1 MLTDSSQI
9 DNYRQSFPA
18 LSNKAYFNY
27 GGQGP
32 LSQPAWTAIQKAYEF
47 VQQTGPFSNA
57 AGSWVATQVTKTRQA
72 IGADLGVAP
81 ATITLTEA
89 VSVGCNIALWG
100 IDWQPGDHLLI
111 SDCEHYGIV
120 AAAEQIGRRF
130 GVEIS
135 ILPLLNNPDDPVEIL
150 ANHLQPQTR
159 MLVISHI
166 LWNTGQV
173 LPLAEMV
180 KLCHSQQRSVAVLVD
195 AAQSVGVLPLNLEQL
210 GADFYAFTGH
220 KWYCGPDG
228 LGGLYIHPAALA
240 SLEPS
245 FVGWR
250 SVINDPVNNKIDWKP
265 DGRRFEIATSA
276 FPLCAGLQAALDLH
290 QTWGS
295 QQDRYRRI
303 VELGRYL
310 WRRLVDLSGVTC
322 LLETPPEAGLVSFQT
337 PGRSHQQLVQQLEQQ
352 QIMVRSIPSPDCVRT
367 CVHYFT
373 LESECDRL
381 VEAIASYLQGKSSE
395 I

>member
-1 MLTDSSQI
+1 MND
-9 DNYRQSFPA
+9 YRQNFPA

-32 LSQPAWTAIQKAYEF
+32 LPQSAWAAIQKAYEH
-47 VQQTGPFSNA
+47 VQQMGPFSNA
-57 AGSWVATQVTKTRQA
+57 AGEWVAAQVASTRRA
-72 IGADLGVAP
+72 IAADLGA
-81 ATITLTEA
+81 AAGTIALTEA
-89 VSVGCNIALWG
+89 VSVGSNIALWG
-100 IDWQPGDHLLI
+100 IDWQPGDQLLI

-130 GVEIS
+130 GVELS
-135 ILPLLNNPDDPVEIL
+135 ILPLLNNPSDPVAVL
-150 ANHLQPQTR
+150 AQHLRPQTR

-180 KLCHSQQRSVAVLVD
+180 KLCHSQPRPVAVLVD
-195 AAQSVGVLPLNLEQL
+195 AAQSVGLLPLNLEAL
-210 GADFYAFTGH
+210 EADFYAFTGH

-228 LGGLYIHPAALA
+228 LGGLYIHPPALEA
-240 SLEPS
+240 LQPS

-250 SVINDPVNNKIDWKP
+250 SIVNDPANNQIAWKP

-276 FPLCAGLQAALDLH
+276 FPLCGGLQAALALH
-290 QTWGS
+290 ASWGS
-295 QQDRYRRI
+295 VEERYQRI
-303 VELGRYL
+303 CDLGGYL
-310 WRRLVDLSGVTC
+310 WQKLVDLPGVVC
-322 LLETPPEAGLVSFQT
+322 LLETAPEAGLVAFQT
-337 PGRSHQQLVQQLEQQ
+337 PGRSHQQLVQDLEQQ
-352 QIMVRSIPSPDCVRT
+352 HIMVRSIPSPDCVRA

-381 VEAIASYLQGKSSE
+381 VDAIATYLKARS
-395 I
+395 